1 MNKILSI
8 IQRQRE
14 SGSGAPFK
22 YFVNER
28 AGDTSQIM
36 SKEIENTVD
45 SALETAQGQGIKATP
60 APAKCPDD
68 QVMDKNGKCVPK
80 ETGKLDKT
88 TGVLDVDTDNLSGNT
103 TKTDT

>member
-8 IQRQRE
+8 IERQRE

-22 YFVNER
+22 YFVDER

-45 SALETAQGQGIKATP
+45 GALETAKGQGVAKDA
-60 APAKCPDD
+60 APGVCPPDHEKD
-68 QVMDKNGKCVPK
+68 ALNKCVPK
-80 ETGKLDKT
+80 KPEDT
-88 TGVLDVDTDNLSGNT
+88 TTTNT
-103 TKTDT
+103 TVKPDLSVDEDDLAGNG

>member
-8 IQRQRE
+8 IERQRE

-22 YFVNER
+22 YYVDER

-45 SALETAQGQGIKATP
+45 SAIETAKGQGVAKGA
-60 APAKCPDD
+60 APGVCPPSEASSCARARC
-68 QVMDKNGKCVPK
+68 QPR
-80 ETGKLDKT
+80 
-88 TGVLDVDTDNLSGNT
+88 
-103 TKTDT
+103 

>member
-22 YFVNER
+22 YFVDER

-36 SKEIENTVD
+36 SKNVEKTVD
-45 SALETAQGQGIKATP
+45 SALETAQNQGIAPPP
-60 APAKCPDD
+60 ADAKCPDD

-80 ETGKLDKT
+80 ETGEEDKT
-88 TGVLDVDTDNLSGNT
+88 TGVLHVDSDALAGNT

>member
-45 SALETAQGQGIKATP
+45 SAIETAKGQGVAKGA
-60 APAKCPDD
+60 APGVCPPNHEKDP
-68 QVMDKNGKCVPK
+68 VSNKCVPTK
-80 ETGKLDKT
+80 PGDT
-88 TGVLDVDTDNLSGNT
+88 TTNTEVTKPDLTVDGDDLAGNS
-103 TKTDT
+103 

>member
-22 YFVNER
+22 YFVDER

-45 SALETAQGQGIKATP
+45 SALETAQAQGMQAPP

-80 ETGKLDKT
+80 EPGKLDKT
-88 TGVLDVDTDNLSGNT
+88 DGVLDVNPDHLSGNT